1 MKARKSSRKRLAEA
15 RANRRSAWTAA
26 ITIVSG
32 LALGVLLLFTSP
44 PCLPPQALAA
54 QVLRGDKINPSATTE
69 TNLSALTNPNFS
81 ATNLPSGLMNNPG
94 LPPAAAV
101 TNELPAF
108 VTVDGDKYRSLSFQ
122 QLAAFRFNVT
132 DEMSSQ
138 DANMLVATVRVLEQ
152 IPTSVKAMNKSAV
165 ALTGFMLPIKWSE
178 GLVTDFMLLP
188 NQMGCCYGR
197 MPRINEVVI
206 VNTAGQGVKLLQ
218 DIPVSILGTF
228 HVGAVRNNNYLV
240 GIYQMDCERVVEANT
255 LSTK

>member
-1 MKARKSSRKRLAEA
+1 MKARKNSRKRLAEA

-26 ITIVSG
+26 IAIVSG
-32 LALGVLLLFTSP
+32 LALGVLLFVVSP
-44 PCLPPQALAA
+44 PCLPPQAVAA
-54 QVLRGDKINPSATTE
+54 QVLRGDKISLSATTE
-69 TNLSALTNPNFS
+69 TNLSGLTNPNS
-81 ATNLPSGLMNNPG
+81 NLPSGLTNNAS

-122 QLAAFRFNVT
+122 QLAAFSFNVT

-138 DANMLVATVRVLEQ
+138 DANVLVATVRVLKQ

-165 ALTGFMLPIKWSE
+165 ALTGFMLPVKWSE

-197 MPRINEVVI
+197 MPRLNEIII
-206 VNTAGQGVKLLQ
+206 VNTSGKGVKLLK
-218 DIPVSILGTF
+218 DIPVCVLGRF
-228 HVGAVRNNNYLV
+228 HVGAIRNNNYLV